1 MNSGTSHK
9 YQFKAYMLLF
19 LVCNVQVGVGIFG
32 FQRYIYK
39 EAGHD
44 AWMSVLLAGIAT
56 HLIVWIMVKTLEMHK
71 SLDLYGIQHVL
82 FGKWIGGVLSICMML
97 YFLTNMTT
105 IVRTY
110 IEAIQSWIFPDFPT
124 WLLSLILLVLMV
136 YGSLGGIRV
145 ILQTS
150 FISFFLIIATSLFFN
165 YPIRYVEWS
174 RLLPIYDTTAQHIW
188 VGAIK
193 MGFTITGFEV
203 IFMLYR
209 HVQDKNKVMRYAQ
222 ASVLFT
228 NILYLFIMIVS
239 IIYFSENQMLRTIW
253 GSINLLKIIKY
264 PFLERIEFIA
274 IPFWMLV
281 VLPGIMQLAW
291 NVLRGTVQLFGWNE
305 KLTLYGL
312 AVIVI
317 VASSTLHN
325 RGQVN
330 QLNDFIGIYSVI
342 VSYCYPLL
350 LFALT
355 YVYKWRKREKGS
367 DAH

>member
-1 MNSGTSHK
+1 MNSGTPHK

-19 LVCNVQVGVGIFG
+19 LVCNVQIGVGIFG

-44 AWMSVLLAGIAT
+44 AWMSVLLVGIAT
-56 HLIVWIMVKTLEMHK
+56 HLIVWIMVKTLDMHQT
-71 SLDLYGIQHVL
+71 LDLYGIQQML
-82 FGKWIGGVLSICMML
+82 FGKWIGGVLGICMML
-97 YFLTNMTT
+97 YFLTNMIT

-136 YGSLGGIRV
+136 YGSLGGIRI
-145 ILQTS
+145 ILQMS
-150 FISFFLIIATSLFFN
+150 FISFFLIIATSLLFN

-174 RLLPIYDTTAQHIW
+174 RILPIYDTTVQHIA

-193 MGFTITGFEV
+193 MGFSITGFEV
-203 IFMLYR
+203 IYMLYR
-209 HVQDKNKVMRYAQ
+209 HVKDKDNVMRYAQ

-228 NILYLFIMIVS
+228 NILYLFIMVVS

-291 NVLRGTVQLFGWNE
+291 NILRGTVQLFGWNE
-305 KLTLYGL
+305 KLTLY
-312 AVIVI
+312 ATAAIVI
-317 VASSTLHN
+317 AVSNLLHN
-325 RGQVN
+325 RGEVN
-330 QLNDFIGIYSVI
+330 QLNDYIGLYSVL

-350 LFALT
+350 LYVMT
-355 YVYKWRKREKGS
+355 YVVQWRKRGKGS
-367 DAH
+367 DAQ